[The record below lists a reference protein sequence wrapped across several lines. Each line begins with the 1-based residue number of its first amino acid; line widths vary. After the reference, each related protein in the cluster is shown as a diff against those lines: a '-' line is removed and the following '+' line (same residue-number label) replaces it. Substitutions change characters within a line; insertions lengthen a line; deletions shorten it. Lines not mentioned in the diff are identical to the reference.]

1 MPAIDQ
7 FSVIHHLFY
16 EKWSGICHFHDI
28 VCVYYGG
35 SRIDQQFS
43 QILFRHSMNE
53 TNPKLA
59 FWLGDFQMA
68 SLFVI
73 EHFIPI
79 LKYWQSACILI
90 NWWWCSRVITIF
102 DILIIYGYQIIALLL
117 QTNSPTVHTANK
129 SINMQLEYKTGL
141 E

>member
-43 QILFRHSMNE
+43 QKLLRHSMNE

-59 FWLGDFQMA
+59 CWLGDFQMA
-68 SLFVI
+68 VTKP
-73 EHFIPI
+73 H
-79 LKYWQSACILI
+79 Y
-90 NWWWCSRVITIF
+90 
-102 DILIIYGYQIIALLL
+102 LLL
-117 QTNSPTVHTANK
+117 NILYQHSNIGKVHVF
-129 SINMQLEYKTGL
+129 
-141 E
+141 